1 MSLNELVRLSD
12 HHSTSTHVILRRM
25 NKFTLPL
32 GPSLGLL
39 VYGLLMQI
47 DAFPPLAGAV
57 AALSVWMAIWWMSE
71 PVPLELTAL
80 LPMIVLP
87 WIGLYPAKSAMMDSC
102 AAYANESVYF
112 FLGGFGLGLAIEK
125 TMLHRIGAL
134 FLLRWAGS
142 NASRVVGAF
151 MLSSA
156 LLSMWINNT
165 ATTMLMLP
173 LAISVIAT
181 TDHPNFSRSILIGV
195 AYAASI
201 GGMGTLVGT
210 APNIYFAGFLREQG
224 VEIGFWN
231 WMLIAMPIV
240 AVLLVGC
247 WIWLVMIL
255 WPMKGVHITVPSQWT
270 QEWNSTRSLDWQ
282 QRTTLVVFALAAS
295 CWILRTP
302 ILDLIKNTSWHATLS
317 PVNDAWIAM
326 AALACLLVFPVE
338 KPVLEW
344 KDVERVPWG
353 VLLLFG
359 GGLSL
364 ANAISKSGLDEQIGL
379 AAVGLQ
385 GIPVWILL
393 TLVVL
398 LVIAISE
405 MASNVATA
413 TTMIPILMGASSAMQ
428 VDPIVILSA
437 TVLASSC
444 GFMMPV
450 ATPPNTLVFAQKK
463 FPVKD
468 MLIAGAALNL
478 LAILAIPPVVLWI
491 LPKVLT
497 K

>member
-1 MSLNELVRLSD
+1 
-12 HHSTSTHVILRRM
+12 M
-25 NKFTLPL
+25 NKITFPL
-32 GPSLGLL
+32 GPLLALGTYWLL
-39 VYGLLMQI
+39 LQI
-47 DAFPPLAGAV
+47 DAFPPLAAAV
-57 AALSVWMAIWWMSE
+57 AALSLWMAIWWMTE
-71 PVPLELTAL
+71 PVPLEMTAL

-87 WIGLYPAKSAMMDSC
+87 LIGLYPAKSAMSQAC
-102 AAYANESVYF
+102 APYANESVYF

-125 TMLHRIGAL
+125 TVLHRIGAL

-142 NASRVVGAF
+142 NASRVVAAF
-151 MLSSA
+151 MLCSA

-181 TDHPNFSRSILIGV
+181 TNHPNFSKSILIGI

-210 APNIYFAGFLREQG
+210 APNIYFTGFLRERG
-224 VEIGFWN
+224 MEIGFWN
-231 WMLIAMPIV
+231 WMLVAMPIV

-247 WIWLVMIL
+247 WVWMVLIL
-255 WPMKGVHITVPSQWT
+255 WPMNKLSISVPSEWIE
-270 QEWNSTRSLDWQ
+270 EWNSTRSFNWQ
-282 QRTTLVVFALAAS
+282 QRTTLIVFGLAAA

-302 ILDLIKNTSWHATLS
+302 ILDALKDTIWYERLA
-317 PVNDAWIAM
+317 PANDAWIAM
-326 AALACLLVFPVE
+326 TALASLLVFPLG

-344 KDVERVPWG
+344 KDVDKIPWG

-364 ANAISKSGLDEQIGL
+364 SHAITESELDKQIGI
-379 AAVGLQ
+379 AAAGLQ
-385 GIPVWILL
+385 GIPQWLLL
-393 TLVVL
+393 TAVVVLVV
-398 LVIAISE
+398 AISE

-413 TTMIPILMGASSAMQ
+413 TTMIPVLMGAAAAMQ
-428 VDPIVILSA
+428 IEPIVLLSA

-468 MLIAGAALNL
+468 MLLAGFGVNL
-478 LAILAIPPVVLWI
+478 LAILAIPPAVMWI
-491 LPKVLT
+491 LPKVLS

>member
-1 MSLNELVRLSD
+1 MS
-12 HHSTSTHVILRRM
+12 
-25 NKFTLPL
+25 KFTFPSGPL
-32 GPSLGLL
+32 LGLL
-39 VYGLLMQI
+39 AYGLLVQI
-47 DAFPPLAGAV
+47 DAFPPLAAAV
-57 AALSVWMAIWWMSE
+57 AALSVWMALWWMTE

-87 WIGLYPAKSAMMDSC
+87 LIGLYPAKSAMMDSC
-102 AAYANESVYF
+102 APYANESVYF

-181 TDHPNFSRSILIGV
+181 TDHPNFSKSILIGI

-210 APNIYFAGFLREQG
+210 APNIYFSGFLREKG
-224 VEIGFWN
+224 MEIGFWN
-231 WMLIAMPIV
+231 WMLLAMPIV
-240 AVLLVGC
+240 AVLLIGC
-247 WIWLVMIL
+247 WIWMVVIL
-255 WPMKGVHITVPSQWT
+255 WPMKGLSITVPSQWSD
-270 QEWNSTRSLDWQ
+270 EWKSTRSLDWQ
-282 QRTTLVVFALAAS
+282 QRTTLIVFAVAAA

-302 ILDLIKNTSWHATLS
+302 ILELLENTPWYARLS
-317 PVNDAWIAM
+317 PANDAWIAM
-326 AALACLLVFPVE
+326 TALASLLIFPLG

-344 KDVERVPWG
+344 KDVDRIPWG

-364 ANAISKSGLDEQIGL
+364 SNAISKSGLDQQIGI

-393 TLVVL
+393 TIVVL
-398 LVIAISE
+398 LVVAISE

-468 MLIAGAALNL
+468 MLIAGFGVNL
-478 LAILAIPPVVLWI
+478 LAILAIPPAVLWI

>member
-1 MSLNELVRLSD
+1 
-12 HHSTSTHVILRRM
+12 M
-25 NKFTLPL
+25 NKFTFPSGPL
-32 GPSLGLL
+32 LGLL
-39 VYGLLMQI
+39 VYGLLVQI
-47 DAFPPLAGAV
+47 DAFPPLAAAV
-57 AALSVWMAIWWMSE
+57 AALSVWMALWWMTE

-87 WIGLYPAKSAMMDSC
+87 LIGLYPAKSAMMDSC
-102 AAYANESVYF
+102 APYANESVYF

-181 TDHPNFSRSILIGV
+181 TDHPNFSKSILIGI

-210 APNIYFAGFLREQG
+210 APNIYFSGFLREKG
-224 VEIGFWN
+224 MEIGFWN
-231 WMLIAMPIV
+231 WMLLAMPIV
-240 AVLLVGC
+240 AVLLIGC
-247 WIWLVMIL
+247 WIWMVVIL
-255 WPMKGVHITVPSQWT
+255 WPMKGLSITVPSQWSD
-270 QEWNSTRSLDWQ
+270 EWKSTRSLDWQ
-282 QRTTLVVFALAAS
+282 QRTTLIVFAVAAA

-302 ILDLIKNTSWHATLS
+302 ILELLENTSWYARLS
-317 PVNDAWIAM
+317 PANDAWIAM
-326 AALACLLVFPVE
+326 TALASLLIFPLG

-344 KDVERVPWG
+344 KDVDRIPWG

-364 ANAISKSGLDEQIGL
+364 SNAISKSGLDQQIGI

-393 TLVVL
+393 TIVVL
-398 LVIAISE
+398 LVVAISE

-468 MLIAGAALNL
+468 MLIAGFGVNL
-478 LAILAIPPVVLWI
+478 LAILAIPPAVLWI

>member
-1 MSLNELVRLSD
+1 
-12 HHSTSTHVILRRM
+12 M
-25 NKFTLPL
+25 NKFTFPSGPL
-32 GPSLGLL
+32 LGLL
-39 VYGLLMQI
+39 VYGLLVQI
-47 DAFPPLAGAV
+47 DGFPPLAAAV
-57 AALSVWMAIWWMSE
+57 AALSVWMALWWMTE

-87 WIGLYPAKSAMMDSC
+87 LIGLYPAKSAMMDSC
-102 AAYANESVYF
+102 APYANESVYF

-181 TDHPNFSRSILIGV
+181 TDHPNFSKSILIGI

-210 APNIYFAGFLREQG
+210 APNIYFSGFLREKG
-224 VEIGFWN
+224 MEIGFWN
-231 WMLIAMPIV
+231 WMLLAMPIV
-240 AVLLVGC
+240 AVLLIGC
-247 WIWLVMIL
+247 WIWMVVIL
-255 WPMKGVHITVPSQWT
+255 WPMKGLSITVPSQWSD
-270 QEWNSTRSLDWQ
+270 EWKSTRSLDWQ
-282 QRTTLVVFALAAS
+282 QRTTLIVFAVAAA

-302 ILDLIKNTSWHATLS
+302 ILELLENTSWYARLS
-317 PVNDAWIAM
+317 PANDAWIAM
-326 AALACLLVFPVE
+326 TALASLLIFPLG

-344 KDVERVPWG
+344 KDVDRIPWG

-364 ANAISKSGLDEQIGL
+364 SNAISKSGLDQQIGI

-393 TLVVL
+393 TIVVL
-398 LVIAISE
+398 LVVAISE

-468 MLIAGAALNL
+468 MLIAGFGVNL
-478 LAILAIPPVVLWI
+478 LAILAIPPAVLWI